1 MRSDMPEGTVIPFPI
16 TSASNRAVHS
26 ELLTALVDLRSSLT
40 LLSVIAAQAEQRG
53 EPLPND
59 ARIGALLDDIRKWL
73 NASSPAS
80 WRPPNVEL

>member
-1 MRSDMPEGTVIPFPI
+1 MSAGTVIPFPV
-16 TSASNRAVHS
+16 SPAANRQAHS

-59 ARIGALLDDIRKWL
+59 ARIGALLDGISNWL
-73 NASSPAS
+73 NASSPPT
-80 WRPPNVEL
+80 WRPPTNGQ

>member
-1 MRSDMPEGTVIPFPI
+1 MTATVIPFP
-16 TSASNRAVHS
+16 ASPASSKAAHS

-59 ARIGALLDDIRKWL
+59 ARIGALLDGISSWL
-73 NASSPAS
+73 NASSPPS
-80 WRPPNVEL
+80 WRPSTDGQ